1 MLGTIRS
8 LARTNQFKKDFK
20 RSMKRGYVVSKL
32 QRIVERILKGEKLE
46 QRHRDH
52 PLVGVYG
59 DCRECHVEPD
69 WLLIY
74 RMTDT
79 VVILIRTGAH
89 ADLFE

>member
-1 MLGTIRS
+1 MPGTIRT

-20 RSMKRGYVVSKL
+20 RSVKRGYDASKL
-32 QRIVERILKGEKLE
+32 QRIVERISKREKLD

-52 PLVGVYG
+52 PFVGVFN